1 MELISKTDDYLASLA
16 AKMSRT
22 SKKGAQA
29 TKSQLNHY
37 TKLNY
42 YVEKALRPPI
52 VLSYSLYLNTI
63 GM

>member
-29 TKSQLNHY
+29 TKSQVNHY
-37 TKLNY
+37 TKLNHC
-42 YVEKALRPPI
+42 VEERR
-52 VLSYSLYLNTI
+52 
-63 GM
+63 

>member
-37 TKLNY
+37 TKLNHSSKKGA
-42 YVEKALRPPI
+42 EATKSTLL
-52 VLSYSLYLNTI
+52 LSIFEYS
-63 GM
+63 